1 MYRRSLSIF
10 LLIFLTVLQAA
21 QGVFTGGALCR
32 EETGAV
38 TLEWARDGQCESAV
52 GRAIELDH
60 QGFENE
66 SASSE
71 HCGPCFDIPLPSET
85 SLRSIVNS
93 SDVLLLGISISTV
106 TGLAQGLLEN
116 SSVLPAPFSA
126 PGSLATAHL
135 GAVRLLI

>member
-1 MYRRSLSIF
+1 MYRRSFSI
-10 LLIFLTVLQAA
+10 LLLTFLTVLQAA

-52 GRAIELDH
+52 AIEAT
-60 QGFENE
+60 ENE
-66 SASSE
+66 SESAASD

-85 SLRSIVNS
+85 SLRSVTHS
-93 SDVLLLGISISTV
+93 SDALPFGLSQISAWSV
-106 TGLAQGLLEN
+106 PFSSELVALEN
-116 SSVLPAPFSA
+116 SFARPAHPSG
-126 PGSLATAHL
+126 PGSLATAQL